1 MTYELRT
8 AGDPL
13 GYVRTVREIAREA
26 DPRLPLSQIQTEKA
40 LIDGTMNEQVIFAR
54 LCTGFAFLAL
64 TIACVGL
71 YGAMSYNVARRTR
84 EIGIRMAL
92 GAARGRVVWM
102 VLGEV
107 LLLAAAGI
115 AISVPAAL
123 YGTKI
128 LKSFLCARRSRTT
141 RYPSSDPPR
150 ASYSQPPWQAISQR
164 GMPRGSTRRRRYG
177 TNKCSAP
184 DYLSNSGLFMSR
196 YTVFGPLPE

>member
-8 AGDPL
+8 AGEPL
-13 GYVRTVREIAREA
+13 GYVRTVRELVREA
-26 DPRLPLSQIQTEKA
+26 DPRLPISQIQTQKA
-40 LIDGTMNEQVIFAR
+40 LIDGTMNQQVIFAR
-54 LCTGFAFLAL
+54 LCTGFALLAL

-102 VLGEV
+102 VLGEA

-115 AISVPAAL
+115 AISVPATL

-128 LKSFLCARRSRTT
+128 LKSFLYETKPNDAASFLGAAACLALAAALAGYLPARNASQV
-141 RYPSSDPPR
+141 DPTAALR
-150 ASYSQPPWQAISQR
+150 H
-164 GMPRGSTRRRRYG
+164 
-177 TNKCSAP
+177 
-184 DYLSNSGLFMSR
+184 
-196 YTVFGPLPE
+196 E